1 MQHGMPSRM
10 PARNAGRSQLRETP
24 LRETAWNPV
33 FDLKSTT
40 GSSKLKCY
48 HASSNRRVGG

>member
-1 MQHGMPSRM
+1 MKRYDVLNS
-10 PARNAGRSQLRETP
+10 
-24 LRETAWNPV
+24 V
-33 FDLKSTT
+33 FDLKCAT

>member
-1 MQHGMPSRM
+1 MNCLSNYPQNS
-10 PARNAGRSQLRETP
+10 L
-24 LRETAWNPV
+24 